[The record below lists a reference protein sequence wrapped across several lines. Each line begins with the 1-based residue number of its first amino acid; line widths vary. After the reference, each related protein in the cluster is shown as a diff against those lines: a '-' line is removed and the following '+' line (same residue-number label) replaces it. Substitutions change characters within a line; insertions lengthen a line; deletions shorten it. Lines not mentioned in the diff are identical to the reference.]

1 MFNIFNF
8 VLITLFFYFSNHTYF
23 YNRKVKRRW
32 ALLGSN
38 PSRDSFTNRKSCRGK
53 DLFLL
58 PIFLFININFSG
70 CKYLKKPIFFI
81 LLLLLSLLLVA
92 LLLISLLVE
101 HIGWAFYIPAFLMA
115 ILHSF
120 DV

>member
-8 VLITLFFYFSNHTYF
+8 VLITSFFYFSNHTYF
-23 YNRKVKRRW
+23 YTRKVKRRW

-38 PSRDSFTNRKSCRGK
+38 PSRDSFTNRKSCRGEK
-53 DLFLL
+53 LFLP
-58 PIFLFININFSG
+58 PIFLFKIINFSG

-81 LLLLLSLLLVA
+81 QLLLLALLLVA
-92 LLLISLLVE
+92 LLLTFLLVE
-101 HIGWAFYIPAFLMA
+101 HIGWAFYIPAFLRA
-115 ILHSF
+115 RLHSF